1 MGVNILDY
9 YSILHLLWGSI
20 TFTLINSI
28 NIPLYFNFILTNGL
42 HLLIEILEHNKSP
55 TGKILENT
63 TNHISDILFFLIGWL
78 LAFKFNFNKFYKNF
92 PLYIKIILWV
102 ILILQFLEEIMRE
115 LFPYTNFIIFK
126 GAFIT

>member
-1 MGVNILDY
+1 MGINLIDK
-9 YSILHLLWGSI
+9 YSLRHLLWGSI

-28 NIPLYFNFILTNGL
+28 NIPVYLNFLLTNGA
-42 HLLIEILEHNKSP
+42 HLLIEILEQNKSP

-78 LAFKFNFNKFYKNF
+78 LAFKFNFNKFYKNY

-102 ILILQFLEEIMRE
+102 ILILEFLNQIIRE
-115 LFPYTNFIIFK
+115 LFPNTNFIIFK
-126 GAFIT
+126 GAFVI